1 MAHTIN
7 VDPASIRNIWFYLR
21 PDKDVPSD
29 DKIKAMGFEMVS
41 ELFEEVKASIQANTT
56 KLAKINKE
64 RPDAASEKLA
74 PFVMSEKTLN
84 SLQILEEIPCDFE
97 DWEELMKESKWATRI
112 LKIWFSLLKN
122 FSIVHKWAK
131 WPEILNDVAFRSKA
145 VKEVENEIEE
155 LDSYL

>member
-1 MAHTIN
+1 
-7 VDPASIRNIWFYLR
+7 
-21 PDKDVPSD
+21 
-29 DKIKAMGFEMVS
+29 MGFELVS
-41 ELFEEVKASIQANTT
+41 ELYEEIKASISANNA
-56 KLAKINKE
+56 KIAKINKE

-74 PFVMSEKTLN
+74 PFKMSEKTLN

-97 DWEELMKESKWATRI
+97 DWEEAMKEGKWATRI

-145 VKEVENEIEE
+145 IKEVEDVIEE
-155 LDSYL
+155 LDTYLQKSM

>member
-1 MAHTIN
+1 
-7 VDPASIRNIWFYLR
+7 LR

-56 KLAKINKE
+56 KLARINKE

-97 DWEELMKESKWATRI
+97 DWEELIKESKWATRI